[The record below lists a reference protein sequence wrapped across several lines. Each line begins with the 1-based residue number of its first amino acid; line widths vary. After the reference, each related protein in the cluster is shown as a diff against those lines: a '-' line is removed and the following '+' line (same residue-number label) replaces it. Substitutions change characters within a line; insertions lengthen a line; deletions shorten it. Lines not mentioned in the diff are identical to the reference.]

1 MLGMQSAEEAAEP
14 PLPVIEGLE
23 GLAANEDFGPRL
35 AGLVRDLCD
44 LRQDD
49 RILDVG
55 SCIGRVARPLTRYL
69 GPDGAYEGLD
79 IVSEAVAWCTEHI
92 TPAHPN
98 FRFRHAPVHNDRYNP
113 SGVLHDNEYEFPYDD
128 ASFDVVM
135 LTSVFTH
142 MLPAG
147 VSQYV
152 RQIARVLRPGGH
164 ALITMFLLN
173 LESDRLRV
181 LPASAF
187 SFPHDRGVYA
197 IQRIDPPEAAVA
209 YREDFV
215 RGLFTTHG
223 LDPQIHYGSWCG
235 RTEFLDLQDVLVSV
249 RDDSPA

>member
-1 MLGMQSAEEAAEP
+1 MLGMQSAEGTAEP

-23 GLAANEDFGPRL
+23 GLVANEDFGPRL
-35 AGLVRDLCD
+35 AGLVHDLCG
-44 LRQDD
+44 LRPDD
-49 RILDVG
+49 RVLDVG
-55 SCIGRVARPLTRYL
+55 SGIGRVARPLTRYL

-79 IVSEAVAWCTEHI
+79 IVSEAVAWCTENI

-98 FRFRHAPVHNDRYNP
+98 FRFRHTPVHNDRYNP
-113 SGVLHDNEYEFPYDD
+113 SGVLQDSEYEFPYDD
-128 ASFDVVM
+128 ASFDVVV

-147 VSQYV
+147 VSQYL

-173 LESDRLRV
+173 PESDRLRK

-187 SFPHDRGVYA
+187 SFPHDRGVYS

-215 RGLFTTHG
+215 RGLFHGHG

-235 RTEFLDLQDVLVSV
+235 RTKFLDLQDVLVSV
-249 RDDSPA
+249 RDDRPT

>member
-1 MLGMQSAEEAAEP
+1 MLSMHTPEGAADP
-14 PLPVIEGLE
+14 PLPVIAGLE
-23 GLAANEDFGPRL
+23 GLVANEDFGPRL
-35 AGLVRDLCD
+35 AGLVHDLCG
-44 LRQDD
+44 LRADD

-55 SCIGRVARPLTRYL
+55 SGIGRVARPLAQYL
-69 GPDGAYEGLD
+69 GPDGSYDGLD

-92 TPAHPN
+92 TSVHPN

-113 SGVLHDNEYEFPYDD
+113 TGVLQDSEYELPYDD
-128 ASFDVVM
+128 ASFDVVV

-152 RQIARVLRPGGH
+152 SQIARVLRPGGH

-173 LESDRLRV
+173 PESDRLRK
-181 LPASAF
+181 LPASTFA
-187 SFPHDRGVYA
+187 FPHDRGVHS

-215 RGLFTTHG
+215 RDLFHTNG

-235 RTEFLDLQDVLVSV
+235 RPDFLDLQDVLVSS
-249 RDDSPA
+249 RADSRA